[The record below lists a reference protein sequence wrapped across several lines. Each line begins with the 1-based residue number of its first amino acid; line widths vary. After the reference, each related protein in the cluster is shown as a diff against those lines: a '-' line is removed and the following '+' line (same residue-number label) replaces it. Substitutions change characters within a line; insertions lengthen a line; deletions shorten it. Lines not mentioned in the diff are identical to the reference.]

1 VTASFW
7 KTALGRRFTRFY
19 PLAIFVI
26 AAIWIHANA
35 VDRQFGDEW
44 RYLWYARNILRGYY
58 TPSDNEM
65 IWNGPAYPLLLT
77 PFVAFDVPLIVPK
90 LLNAVFFALAVRY
103 LHRTLLLYCSPA
115 RATLGGLVLGLS
127 PLPYQF
133 LHLVYTEALSTLLL
147 AATVFHF
154 CASRTAAGRR
164 HAVIAG
170 ICLSLLIQTKVS
182 FGPVT
187 TLALVVS
194 GALYVFRRTR
204 TIERALVTTA
214 LAFAL
219 CLPWLS
225 YTYSASGKL
234 LYWSSAAGSMFY
246 FMTSPHA
253 EEKGDWFHHGHIANV
268 PFLRE
273 HHKPL
278 FDQLRGDS
286 KSYEGTELEQMMPGV
301 GRTCGIAADSA
312 LWRVGLEQLRAHPLS
327 YLRNWA
333 FNVTRLFFN
342 FPYTLYEDIDWRLL
356 VLHAAMLAGTLW
368 VGVQRLRRRVWLPA
382 QLEAVA
388 VYTLVCTALS
398 TVLAAVGRYFLPLYP
413 LYLLISLA
421 GTAPERKRPPPA
433 VAQAGPKTELK

>member
-7 KTALGRRFTRFY
+7 KTPLGRRFTRFY
-19 PLAIFVI
+19 PLAIFVV
-26 AAIWIHANA
+26 AAIWVDAHA

-65 IWNGPAYPLLLT
+65 IWNGPVYPLLLT
-77 PFVAFDVPLIVPK
+77 PFVAFDLPLIVPK
-90 LLNAVFFALAVRY
+90 LLNAAFFALAVLY
-103 LHRTLLLYCSPA
+103 VHRTLLFYCSPA
-115 RATLGGLVLGLS
+115 RATLGGLALGLS

-133 LHLVYTEALSTLLL
+133 LPLVYTESLSTLLV

-154 CASRTAAGRR
+154 TASRRATGRG

-170 ICLSLLIQTKVS
+170 ICLALLIQTKVS
-182 FGPVT
+182 FGPAT
-187 TLALVVS
+187 TFALLAS
-194 GALYVFRRTR
+194 GVLYAFRRTR
-204 TIERALVTTA
+204 TLERALITTA

-219 CLPWLS
+219 CLPWLT

-234 LYWSSAAGSMFY
+234 LYWSSGGGSLIY
-246 FMTSPHA
+246 FMTSPHP

-278 FDQLRGDS
+278 FDQLRGDP

-301 GRTCGIAADSA
+301 GRTCGIAADKA
-312 LWRVGLEQLRAHPLS
+312 LWRIGLEQLRAHPLS
-327 YLRNWA
+327 YLRNWT

-342 FPYTLYEDIDWRLL
+342 FPFTLYKDIDWRLIA
-356 VLHAAMLAGTLW
+356 LHATMLAGTLW

-388 VYTLVCTALS
+388 VYTLLCTAIATGLG
-398 TVLAAVGRYFLPLYP
+398 AVGRYFLALYP

-421 GTAPERKRPPPA
+421 GTAPERQRSPPGA
-433 VAQAGPKTELK
+433 ERAGRKDELK